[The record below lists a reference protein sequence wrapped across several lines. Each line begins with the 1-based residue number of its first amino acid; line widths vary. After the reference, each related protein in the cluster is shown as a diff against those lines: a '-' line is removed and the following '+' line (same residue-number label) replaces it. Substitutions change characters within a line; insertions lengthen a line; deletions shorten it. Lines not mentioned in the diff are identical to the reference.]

1 MWHLVLYFFFFTII
15 LSMFK
20 QTIEILEKRQ
30 RERHVNPPISFLFN
44 ENPSEDLVN
53 MQCQAPARNLN
64 ESSSPASIMSLSNG
78 ISPMKYSFTS
88 TPRGSH
94 NGLSMQERQNFLTP
108 CSEVLSPL
116 LSLPG
121 TSHDL
126 NGHLQNVYTPVDDIS
141 CSIVEPSAQ
150 LNNRRH
156 TSQSLQSFFC
166 SSNEQVFNFVSSGI
180 IILSSVNVVSTT
192 SFNTYK

>member
-30 RERHVNPPISFLFN
+30 REQVNPPISFLFN

-94 NGLSMQERQNFLTP
+94 NGLLMQERQNFLTP

-126 NGHLQNVYTPVDDIS
+126 NGHLQNVYTPVDNIS

-156 TSQSLQSFFC
+156 TSQNLQSFFC